1 MANTPAKKRVEEDP
15 LDLSTPLPQRP
26 TTAAERPSTAKTRPG
41 SATKR
46 PGTAKKFST
55 QDLIKS
61 ATGLFSV
68 FDRNKAHDEVRKLEE
83 DVKGVEKVQAK
94 LAKAEHKAA
103 VATEKAEKAHRE
115 LMARAE
121 AFLPKVQR
129 ITGALAAMTNFDDAK
144 AALAEGRMLE
154 KEAGLSSEALHKMD
168 WPFHELD
175 TLAAILEVEASLTTL
190 LRARRH
196 VDADD
201 KDGSK
206 LRKSVK
212 MAIDTLEA
220 LVDED
225 EETRMEARGL
235 NIPLDGEGGLLP
247 KCLTAAGDLVD
258 KLLEAAVLKEAAL
271 SNESRGKKAI
281 KKDVMLA
288 YDTLDKALDLA
299 EEAAEKLQ
307 IDIQTEHYKDAQR
320 KLQLLEQQHASIL
333 F

>member
-68 FDRNKAHDEVRKLEE
+68 FDRNKAHYEVRKLEE

-206 LRKSVK
+206 VK
-212 MAIDTLEA
+212 H
-220 LVDED
+220 
-225 EETRMEARGL
+225 R
-235 NIPLDGEGGLLP
+235 
-247 KCLTAAGDLVD
+247 
-258 KLLEAAVLKEAAL
+258 
-271 SNESRGKKAI
+271 
-281 KKDVMLA
+281 
-288 YDTLDKALDLA
+288 
-299 EEAAEKLQ
+299 
-307 IDIQTEHYKDAQR
+307 
-320 KLQLLEQQHASIL
+320 
-333 F
+333 